1 VVIILDDVISN
12 IDVVNQKIL
21 SILEDKNH
29 SQDWCSF
36 DTNHDF
42 KDFCVKFINIASNY
56 FDLSSCVGYEFWTQ
70 NNTRPSEWHYD
81 KDERLLEEK
90 GILDYPLCSMVYYP
104 FVENLEGGQL
114 HIECDIITPRANR
127 LVIFSPKT
135 YHYVQPF
142 SGKRISLLINP
153 WSKVLNKITE

>member
-1 VVIILDDVISN
+1 MVIILDNVISN
-12 IDVVNQKIL
+12 IDAVNQKIL
-21 SILEDKNH
+21 SNLEDKNQH
-29 SQDWCSF
+29 QDWCTF
-36 DTNHDF
+36 ETNHYF
-42 KDFCVKFINIASNY
+42 KDFCLKFIDIASNF

-114 HIECDIITPRANR
+114 HIECDIITPRVNR
-127 LVIFSPKT
+127 LIIFSPET

-153 WSKVLNKITE
+153 WSKVLNKITD